1 MGSLV
6 LPVKVEP
13 RSGVALKRSLPLSL
27 LGDRLQQYCDS
38 SGLPYGEVLSCI
50 TGDTWGPSCRRA
62 QEWLQPFVPAYAG
75 RHICR
80 SRLRMSVQPSW
91 PLVPRPAGFLLLCTV
106 LSVSV
111 VLTLVSTQ
119 PA

>member
-27 LGDRLQQYCDS
+27 LGGRRGGVIP